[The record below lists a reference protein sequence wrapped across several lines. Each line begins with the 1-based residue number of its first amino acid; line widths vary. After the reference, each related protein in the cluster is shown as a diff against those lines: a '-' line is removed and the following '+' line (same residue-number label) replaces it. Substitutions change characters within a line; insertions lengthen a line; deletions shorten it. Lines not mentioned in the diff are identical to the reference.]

1 MPLPELSRGA
11 RTLTSCHRPVEMQLL
26 RKKATLS
33 QALMFA
39 LAVFPHSILLQ
50 LWTWFLYVGSSY

>member
-50 LWTWFLYVGSSY
+50 L